1 MFACVGVYEC
11 YISVSVAHL
20 IWFQFDTSHLFEE
33 GKLFR
38 LLCKI
43 PFWGPVF
50 LKSVFP
56 GGTSGK
62 VPSASSG
69 DVREMGSIPASRRSC
84 GKGYGNPF

>member
-62 VPSASSG
+62 VPSANSG
-69 DVREMGSIPASRRSC
+69 DLREMGSIPAFRRSS